1 MKKLF
6 ILFQGSGTNS
16 KSWNEYTDSKFLDKL
31 KEIGHVFVYQDKVHN
46 IWRYDKTNPERKD
59 FPKDLSA
66 IDLSYINLLSHVHTV
81 FEMVSKK
88 FPTLEENYE
97 IVTIGWSAGCYLAIY
112 FAEIY
117 KHLVR
122 LTVCLD
128 SALFTPDEM
137 RLRLETLRTDKAG
150 MTYPLTDQ
158 SVKKLL
164 RDIQRKKENDD
175 ALYHFNNSMNY
186 QRSLDFFQFMNTK
199 RFLFSVPVL
208 YFVNV
213 QNPEKDEWSKD
224 FNNET
229 RLNQVKFLHRL
240 NNATMF
246 QYFILTNKTHMI
258 FNKKQPCQF
267 IISKIAEKI

>member
-1 MKKLF
+1 
-6 ILFQGSGTNS
+6 
-16 KSWNEYTDSKFLDKL
+16 
-31 KEIGHVFVYQDKVHN
+31 
-46 IWRYDKTNPERKD
+46 
-59 FPKDLSA
+59 
-66 IDLSYINLLSHVHTV
+66 
-81 FEMVSKK
+81 
-88 FPTLEENYE
+88 
-97 IVTIGWSAGCYLAIY
+97 
-112 FAEIY
+112 
-117 KHLVR
+117 

-137 RLRLETLRTDKAG
+137 RIRLETLKTDKAG

-158 SVKKLL
+158 SVKKIL

-175 ALYHFNNSMNY
+175 ALYHFNNSTSY
-186 QRSLDFFQFMNTK
+186 QRSLDFFQFMNLK
-199 RFLFSVPVL
+199 RFIFSVPVL

-213 QNPEKDEWSKD
+213 QNPEKDEWSRD

-246 QYFILTNKTHMI
+246 QYFVLTNKTHMI
-258 FNKKQPCQF
+258 FNKKQPCRF